1 MKGLLYPNLNNN
13 ELVLPDC
20 DHQAMMS
27 VVRYLYSKEVIVT
40 GNKVREILIIARKF
54 GLDELLLSMFSLI
67 NAGNAVYFV
76 EHFDH
81 LFPGQNQTNIRL
93 WKFLGNNMKAI
104 VNISDAYKVMQ
115 KDNPALINVIMAN
128 PEVKKKYS
136 EPKAR
141 MSTARDSSLCVI
153 CQVREI
159 DTLIIPCNHLSICS
173 EDAYKLWS
181 QETNR
186 SPVCSKE
193 ITSFSKVFHP

>member
-13 ELVLPDC
+13 ELVLLDC

-40 GNKVREILIIARKF
+40 GNKVRETLFIARKF
-54 GLDELLLSMFSLI
+54 GLDDLLLSMFSLI
-67 NAGNAVYFV
+67 SPKNAVYFV

-81 LFPGQNQTNIRL
+81 LFPGKNQTNVRL
-93 WKFLGNNMKAI
+93 SKFLGNNMKAI
-104 VNISDAYKVMQ
+104 VNSDAYKAMQ
-115 KDNPALINVIMAN
+115 KDNPALFNVIMAN

-186 SPVCSKE
+186 CPVCSKE